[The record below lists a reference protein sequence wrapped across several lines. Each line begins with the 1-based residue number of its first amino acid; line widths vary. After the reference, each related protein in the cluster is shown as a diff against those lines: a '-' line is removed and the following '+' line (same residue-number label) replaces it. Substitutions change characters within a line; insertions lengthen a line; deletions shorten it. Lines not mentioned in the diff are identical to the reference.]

1 MFTMHA
7 YALHE
12 SQRIHVI
19 KSQHNNTIFK
29 NKTAFIG
36 LTQFNSLQ
44 LSARPHQ
51 KTKSVSNNVD
61 GKIKYQTLIYTR
73 LQKKPKKE
81 IKLGQSECPSCY
93 TTALDV
99 YLEHKQN
106 QTIKLQ
112 IATFCKWIVLVQ
124 QHWPWPYPFCFFHN
138 FTKCYKSLTS
148 QL

>member
-1 MFTMHA
+1 MFTMHS

-19 KSQHNNTIFK
+19 KSQHNNKICK
-29 NKTAFIG
+29 NKQPYWPDTIQFTSAFSATASE
-36 LTQFNSLQ
+36 N
-44 LSARPHQ
+44 
-51 KTKSVSNNVD
+51 KSVSNNVD

-73 LQKKPKKE
+73 LQKNPKKE

-138 FTKCYKSLTS
+138 FI
-148 QL
+148 

>member
-1 MFTMHA
+1 MQKQNS
-7 YALHE
+7 L
-12 SQRIHVI
+12 
-19 KSQHNNTIFK
+19 
-29 NKTAFIG
+29 IG
-36 LTQFNSLQ
+36 LTQFNPLQ

-73 LQKKPKKE
+73 LQKNPKKE

-112 IATFCKWIVLVQ
+112 IATFCKRIVLVQ

-138 FTKCYKSLTS
+138 FTNVIFNKSALMRKRITIPWS
-148 QL
+148 IANDNDQEITN